1 MNNTQF
7 SRLRRECFLHP
18 HKQHP
23 WNRRPQGQKDTL
35 KPQQKYLSLA
45 GGSPANFHGTFQ
57 LPSLLLDKGVCS
69 VLFPCSWQVKRRM
82 HKHQAAPPMSG
93 HKSTRQCSETHWAS
107 RMQSLLTQNHRV
119 GNGLATCPREIECLS
134 ARISSVTTTS
144 YICQTLQVPRN
155 TGTMCCTPCAAE
167 PTRSASARCC

>member
-23 WNRRPQGQKDTL
+23 WNRWPQGQKDTL

-57 LPSLLLDKGVCS
+57 LPSLLLDKGECFFFFVPSFMASEAKNAQAPGSTTHERSQVHSAVQWNTLSFQNAVTLDTKSQGWERPCNLS
-69 VLFPCSWQVKRRM
+69 TGNWMPLCENLFC
-82 HKHQAAPPMSG
+82 HH
-93 HKSTRQCSETHWAS
+93 HI
-107 RMQSLLTQNHRV
+107 LY
-119 GNGLATCPREIECLS
+119 LS
-134 ARISSVTTTS
+134 DTTS
-144 YICQTLQVPRN
+144 T
-155 TGTMCCTPCAAE
+155 T
-167 PTRSASARCC
+167 

>member
-1 MNNTQF
+1 MTSRSERHTETSAKVPFPCRGVSCQLSRHF
-7 SRLRRECFLHP
+7 SVAVTAAWQRRVF
-18 HKQHP
+18 
-23 WNRRPQGQKDTL
+23 
-35 KPQQKYLSLA
+35 
-45 GGSPANFHGTFQ
+45 FFF
-57 LPSLLLDKGVCS
+57 
-69 VLFPCSWQVKRRM
+69 LFPRSWQVKRRM

-107 RMQSLLTQNHRV
+107 RMRSLLTQNHRV